1 MFSQRFFFRNGPLLV
16 TLTSGRGRN
25 IAQQNFLQKRMW
37 LCIMLIGL
45 TMACPVLAQGQQN
58 VSADEARR
66 KPNVLLIMIDDLNDY
81 VSQLKGYPGLK
92 TPNLDRF
99 VKTAMN
105 FTRAYCAAPVCN
117 PSRAALLSGIAPY
130 KSGVYDNNNR
140 IIDSKVLDSAVFLP
154 ELFKNNGYITLTR
167 GKIFHTMPEKSRYQA
182 MWDVQGG
189 QGGYGPQPTVRNIP
203 KEVTAPPMF
212 NYQPWTGPDSDH
224 PDNVTAQQIVQ
235 QLSKSFDKPFFM
247 AAGLYKPHNPW
258 TAPQRFFDMYP
269 IDSVKMPTV
278 MEDDWND
285 LPDIAKTWA
294 GSPVDYDALKKS
306 GQWKYIVRSYLAC
319 ISFMDWNFGK
329 IINALD
335 SSKYKNNTIVVV
347 SADNGFHMGEK
358 KHFAKFA
365 LWEQTSHILH
375 IWRVPGVTK
384 PGQVCSQPVTLLNIY
399 PTLAQLCGL
408 TGPTS
413 KLDGRSIVELLKDPL
428 TDWKYPAVTTYE
440 QGNQAIRDKQYRYI
454 RYSDGTEELYDEQKD
469 PNEWQ
474 NKAKDPAM
482 KNVISEFRKKISK
495 SFANPTVGGKGG
507 EDNG

>member
-1 MFSQRFFFRNGPLLV
+1 MFFQRLSFKGNL
-16 TLTSGRGRN
+16 
-25 IAQQNFLQKRMW
+25 FLKMPVYPK
-37 LCIMLIGL
+37 MIGL
-45 TMACPVLAQGQQN
+45 TMLSVCLIISNAALAQSQQKST
-58 VSADEARR
+58 VGATTS
-66 KPNVLLIMIDDLNDY
+66 KPNVLFIMIDDLNDY
-81 VSQLKGYPGLK
+81 VSQLKGFPGLK

-105 FTRAYCAAPVCN
+105 FTKAYCAAPVCN

-130 KSGVYDNNNR
+130 RSGVYDNENR

-154 ELFKNNGYITLTR
+154 EFFKNNGYITLTR
-167 GKIFHTMPEKSRYQA
+167 GKIFHTMPQQSRYQA

-189 QGGYGPQPTVRNIP
+189 QGGYGPQPTVHNIP

-212 NYQPWTGPDSDH
+212 NYQPWTGPDSEH

-235 QLSKSFDKPFFM
+235 QLGKLFDKPFFM

-269 IDSVKMPTV
+269 IDSVKLPV
-278 MEDDWND
+278 VFEDDWND
-285 LPDIAKTWA
+285 LPDIAKKWA
-294 GSPVDYDALKKS
+294 GSPVDFDALKKS

-319 ISFMDWNFGK
+319 ISFMDWNFGR
-329 IINALD
+329 IISALD
-335 SSKYKNNTIVVV
+335 SSKYKDNTIVVV

-375 IWRVPGVTK
+375 MWRVPGVTK
-384 PGQVCSQPVTLLNIY
+384 PGQMCNQLVTLLDIY
-399 PTLAQLCGL
+399 PTLTELCGL

-413 KLDGRSIVELLKDPL
+413 KLDGRSIVQLLKNPL
-428 TDWKYPAVTTYE
+428 TDWKYPAVTTYK

-454 RYSDGTEELYDEQKD
+454 RYSDGAEELYDETKD
-469 PNEWQ
+469 PNEWR
-474 NKAKDPAM
+474 NMAKDPAM
-482 KNVISEFRKKISK
+482 KNVLSEFRKMISK
-495 SFANPTVGGKGG
+495 SFIAPTVGGKGG
-507 EDNG
+507 DDNG